1 MKLVSILAL
10 ATAVLADWSV
20 VDGKLSVRSGAGA
33 GEDKKAFGEVASIF
47 LPQHYSLDL
56 TFQTKANGKGA
67 RAHQTVAQLVDPAT
81 GLHFSIPASTVKS
94 SGNAKLSIGHK
105 SVPSALASADELEL
119 YLLVGSF
126 EGGKPAKVKVVDKLY
141 VEHREDSG
149 DERPPRMEAKP
160 EIEHIFPPPPKMVD
174 LPMAVL
180 FCASIMGA
188 LLIMLALFSVTGN
201 FEALPEAVKASPF
214 GHLGLIASLVGYELV
229 FVRYYVGTSIFDTLK
244 MLAALTPV
252 AVLAGSRALR
262 EVRARRELREQS

>member
-20 VDGKLSVRSGAGA
+20 VDGKLSVRSSAGV
-33 GEDKKAFGEVASIF
+33 GEDKKAFGEVASVF

-81 GLHFSIPASTVKS
+81 GLHFSIPASTVKP

-105 SVPSALASADELEL
+105 SVPSALANAGELEL
-119 YLLVGSF
+119 YLVVGSF

-141 VEHREDSG
+141 VEHREESG
-149 DERPPRMEAKP
+149 ERPPRMEAKP
-160 EIEHIFPPPPKMVD
+160 EIEHVFGPPPKQVD

-180 FCASIMGA
+180 FGASIMGA
-188 LLIMLALFSVTGN
+188 LMIMLGLFSVTGN
-201 FEALPEAVKASPF
+201 LEALPEAVKASPF

-262 EVRARRELREQS
+262 EVRARRELRDQS